1 MNGYGEMSWN
11 DGTKYIGEWK
21 DDTFNGKGE
30 YIDEQGV
37 KWKGYFENGKG
48 YNLQHVLNV
57 E

>member
-1 MNGYGEMSWN
+1 MSWN